1 MGFLKGGDVVDCETL
16 VGEEV
21 GFFFGDEG
29 LNVGEGN
36 AFFLFFWIRLIRILI
51 L

>member
-21 GFFFGDEG
+21 GFFFRGERF
-29 LNVGEGN
+29 NVGEGDSI
-36 AFFLFFWIRLIRILI
+36 FLFFWTRIF
-51 L
+51 